1 VTLARF
7 LATAALTN
15 LGNLV
20 LATHA
25 EAGAAEKAMALYRDA
40 LKVDPKDARANF
52 NLACLEHRNFN
63 LAGLARRA
71 VATAAAS
78 AVGAAAAEADP
89 GMAMDLVAARYQSVL
104 AVWPQCRPAH
114 LHLGLLYQEGS
125 LGGQA
130 RVHYRAVLSFSSEA
144 GGLHRHADWPPPR
157 YITEENAGVQAVA
170 REAQKAPHWLAS
182 LAKAEQTTLNRL
194 KVDKEQ
200 VAAVAGEEAAGRWAC
215 PLGVGV
221 GGPWGFAGDFAPTPL
236 PAVRAPGSARRGGG
250 RTSRFGDEPP
260 SPLSPFSPGAPLS
273 PFSPLGVALQ
283 VTKVAG
289 KQRRRSSV
297 AKLASLK
304 ASLKAASA
312 SATAFAEAP
321 YADVRAQ
328 LAATRSDGASAL
340 RIVLDAHTKASEK
353 PHCNRCPFCLATL

>member
-1 VTLARF
+1 
-7 LATAALTN
+7 LTN

-71 VATAAAS
+71 VPTAAAS
-78 AVGAAAAEADP
+78 AAGAAVAEADP
-89 GMAMDLVAARYQSVL
+89 GAAMGLVAARYQSVL

-125 LGGQA
+125 PRLGGQA

-144 GGLHRHADWPPPR
+144 GGRHADWPPPR
-157 YITEENAGVQAVA
+157 YVTEENAGVQAVA
-170 REAQKAPHWLAS
+170 REVQKAPHWQAS
-182 LAKAEQTTLNRL
+182 LAKAEQATLRRL
-194 KVDKEQ
+194 EVAEQ
-200 VAAVAGEEAAGRWAC
+200 AV
-215 PLGVGV
+215 GVGV
-221 GGPWGFAGDFAPTPL
+221 GGPWGVAGNFAPL
-236 PAVRAPGSARRGGG
+236 PAVGAVGGSARRGGG

-273 PFSPLGVALQ
+273 PFSPLGAALQ

-328 LAATRSDGASAL
+328 LVATRSDGASAL
-340 RIVLDAHTKASEK
+340 RLALDAHTKA
-353 PHCNRCPFCLATL
+353 P